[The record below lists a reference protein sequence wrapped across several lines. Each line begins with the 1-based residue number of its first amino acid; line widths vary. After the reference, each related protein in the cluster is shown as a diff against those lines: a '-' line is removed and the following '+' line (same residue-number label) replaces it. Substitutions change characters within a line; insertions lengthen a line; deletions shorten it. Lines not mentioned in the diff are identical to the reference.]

1 MPELNIDLVSLVKM
15 LSKVCPHAS
24 KISRFWKFSWKH
36 SAFLLLYRILNWLTD
51 IIKRRKIWDA
61 FFLKWKIYLNNPF
74 NQYAWLSSIV
84 KWNHNFLL
92 ARVTLF
98 EESVTTQSQPR
109 GIFTYLFFFFLNLL
123 FDVIVVLPDID
134 AWYFLGKHNNAM
146 AGFLLFYVV
155 GLIKQITK

>member
-24 KISRFWKFSWKH
+24 KISRFRKFSWKH

-61 FFLKWKIYLNNPF
+61 FFLKWKIYLNNQF

-92 ARVTLF
+92 ARDIVWGKCYNSKPATWNIYI
-98 EESVTTQSQPR
+98 S
-109 GIFTYLFFFFLNLL
+109 FFFFLNLL
-123 FDVIVVLPDID
+123 FDVIVVFPDID

-146 AGFLLFYVV
+146 AGFLLFCVV
-155 GLIKQITK
+155 GLIKRITK